1 MRSVS
6 RASYFFSANHAP
18 GPISAAPTR
27 TASTIKLQSGGRH
40 AAARTSSRRGR
51 GAVGEADGAALGKR
65 DGAEVRQA
73 PHVFVSGL
81 ARAGTTILMRR
92 IHASGEFRSLT
103 YRDMPFVLAPNLWGR
118 VSAMSKTEAKAAER
132 AHGDNIAV
140 DVDSPES
147 FDEAFW
153 RVFDGESYIAR
164 DHLAPHAPDDETR
177 DRFADY
183 VTAILASGDGATRY
197 LSKNNNNVLRLG
209 ALRATFPRAAL
220 LVPFRDPAA
229 QARSLMRQHANFFDQ
244 QSDDGFTRAYMGWLG
259 HHEFGGDH
267 RPFRFDAAGAARLAA
282 GDPKGDAYWLELWT
296 QVYGWLERSAPEDA
310 IFVCYEDLCADPQV
324 WAALGTPGAAELLLL
339 PEDAARL
346 DDAPVGGLTVTGA
359 YTGTGMREGDR
370 PKPVGVFLRD
380 GDVAS
385 REFGRM
391 DGLLIV
397 APDGSARIAL
407 ASAAELEG
415 RRHDLTD
422 LDGRRAFLEAASES
436 GASVLQS
443 HLLIRDG
450 ALDLRPVE
458 DAPLAVRR
466 VRSERSPPSSTR
478 SRAFS
483 ATRCRAGTRPVTN
496 TASPTSSGSSPASS
510 ARPS

>member
-1 MRSVS
+1 MRL
-6 RASYFFSANHAP
+6 P
-18 GPISAAPTR
+18 
-27 TASTIKLQSGGRH
+27 L
-40 AAARTSSRRGR
+40 
-51 GAVGEADGAALGKR
+51 GAALGSLRAHSMKALRVMQAAGVSDHWKEKAIGAYSRATFMATLRIALMLGLVLAIALGLTLLFDLVSAGFADFLLGWTGLIFTLVAALGWYLLRRRPGRGRGDAAAAYGPLDRLLHRLALGVPALAELSFDMDQSRVKR

-324 WAALGTPGAAELLLL
+324 WAALAL
-339 PEDAARL
+339 RL
-346 DDAPVGGLTVTGA
+346 GL
-359 YTGTGMREGDR
+359 D
-370 PKPVGVFLRD
+370 
-380 GDVAS
+380 
-385 REFGRM
+385 
-391 DGLLIV
+391 
-397 APDGSARIAL
+397 PD
-407 ASAAELEG
+407 
-415 RRHDLTD
+415 
-422 LDGRRAFLEAASES
+422 AASE
-436 GASVLQS
+436 GENFAAAPAREVEGL
-443 HLLIRDG
+443 DPA
-450 ALDLRPVE
+450 ALAAARAIWTRLRARGRADLGLA
-458 DAPLAVRR
+458 APD
-466 VRSERSPPSSTR
+466 
-478 SRAFS
+478 
-483 ATRCRAGTRPVTN
+483 
-496 TASPTSSGSSPASS
+496 
-510 ARPS
+510 